1 MKEKLT
7 RNIGLKVLSVILA
20 AILWLV
26 ITNVDDPVMTE
37 DFTNVTVEILHE
49 DAITSLDQVYEVL
62 EGETIDFTV
71 AARRSIA
78 DNLTS
83 SDFRVTADFE
93 KLSDVYAV
101 TINISCPRYADDVTV
116 TDGLYQVMKVNL
128 EELEEKHY
136 KVNVVQKGEPAEG
149 YYIAEKAAN
158 TILRV
163 SGPKSKMERIKDV
176 IVEVDVT
183 EISGSFRTTEEPK
196 ALDEEGM
203 EIDATNL
210 SFSEPKVTINIGV
223 YKTKKIDLQIIATG
237 KPAKGYVMTNI
248 EYEPKKIEV
257 AGEKDV
263 LEHIS
268 SLTFTEN
275 ITGARKNI
283 EKEISL
289 QEQLGEGIILVGENQ
304 TAVINITIEKEETKE
319 ITIWP
324 GDIKINNLEDA
335 LDLTY
340 LTTGPITISMAGPA
354 NELAELTR
362 TNLKP
367 YIDLSNYSSGTYAME
382 IGVELL
388 PHITLA
394 NSPAVNVYLTKLD

>member
-26 ITNVDDPVMTE
+26 ITNVDDPVKTR

-49 DAITSLDQVYEVL
+49 DAITALDQVYEVL
-62 EGETIDFTV
+62 EGQTIDFTV

-78 DNLTS
+78 DKLTS
-83 SDFRVTADFE
+83 SDFRVTADFA

-101 TINISCPRYADDVTV
+101 TINITCPRYADDVTV

-128 EELEEKHY
+128 EDLEEKHY

-149 YYIAEKAAN
+149 YYISEKTAN

-183 EISGSFRTTEEPK
+183 EISGPFRTTEEPK
-196 ALDEEGM
+196 AMDEEGL
-203 EIDATNL
+203 EIDASNL
-210 SFSEPKVTINIGV
+210 SFSEPRVTINIEV

-237 KPAKGYVMTNI
+237 EPAKGYVMTDI

-257 AGEKDV
+257 AGERDV
-263 LEHIS
+263 LEKIN
-268 SLTFTEN
+268 SLSFTEN
-275 ITGARKNI
+275 ITGARKKI

-304 TAVINITIEKEETKE
+304 TAVINITIEKEVTKE
-319 ITIWP
+319 LTIWP
-324 GDIKINNLEDA
+324 GDIKINNLLDA

-340 LTTGPITISMAGPA
+340 LTTGPITISVAGPA
-354 NELAELTR
+354 KEIAELTR
-362 TNLKP
+362 TSLKP
-367 YIDLSNYSSGTYAME
+367 YIELSNYSSGTYTVE
-382 IGVELL
+382 IGVELS
-388 PHITLA
+388 PHMTLA
-394 NSPAVNVYLTKLD
+394 NSPTVSVYLTKID